1 MHELTRGSSG
11 PDTGFWTYSDTVA
24 RGLYDRPV
32 GGLWGK
38 YDNVRTYWEDRIT
51 RVTMGPFVAACDRRA
66 RAQGRKVRIL
76 DLGSGAGQAYGL
88 LTHIDERGLNVDDAP
103 RFVLPDS
110 RIGLYL
116 GVDLSVA
123 MVEQG
128 RRNYAEVAAVRF
140 EQADLRDGL
149 AAVAPEPPFDIY
161 VSSYGSLSHLDA
173 SDLAHCLTDVLR
185 HAPSGAVV
193 VLDLV
198 GRYSPEWPG
207 YWHAV
212 TDADKMRPYSMSYLY
227 EDGRNGDV
235 ERFPLR
241 FWTGE
246 EIRDLCAQLAG
257 GTGVAIEPVA
267 IVDRSIFVGR
277 HIDTREYGCRL
288 PPLRGL
294 VNRLYEQNVRTR
306 LEDLRVD
313 HRLVSPNEAVE
324 RFFRTLTESWNRVL
338 DFTLARLSCTR
349 LDPVALDG
357 WRSFPPA
364 LQEALVTM
372 DRVVGSASVIDVGDT
387 RANVVEPQLAYVLQR
402 LEYALQEGLG
412 CGHGLLAVLRIGPKG

>member
-1 MHELTRGSSG
+1 
-11 PDTGFWTYSDTVA
+11 
-24 RGLYDRPV
+24 
-32 GGLWGK
+32 
-38 YDNVRTYWEDRIT
+38 
-51 RVTMGPFVAACDRRA
+51 
-66 RAQGRKVRIL
+66 
-76 DLGSGAGQAYGL
+76 
-88 LTHIDERGLNVDDAP
+88 
-103 RFVLPDS
+103 
-110 RIGLYL
+110 
-116 GVDLSVA
+116 

-128 RRNYAEVAAVRF
+128 RRNYAEVAAARF

-149 AAVAPEPPFDIY
+149 AAVASEPPFDVY

-198 GRYSPEWPG
+198 GRYSPEWPS
-207 YWHAV
+207 YWHAA
-212 TDADKMRPYSMSYLY
+212 TDADKVRPYSMSYLY
-227 EDGRNGDV
+227 EDGQNGDV

-246 EIRDLCAQLAG
+246 EIRDLCAQLVG
-257 GTGVAIEPVA
+257 ETGIAIEPMA

-288 PPLRGL
+288 PPLRSL

-306 LEDLRVD
+306 LDELRVD
-313 HRLVSPNEAVE
+313 HRLASPNETVE
-324 RFFRTLTESWNRVL
+324 RFFLTLTESWNRVL
-338 DFTLARLSCTR
+338 DFTLARLSCGH

-364 LQEALVTM
+364 LQEALMTT
-372 DRVVGSASVIDVGDT
+372 DRVVESASVIDVGDT

-402 LEYALQEGLG
+402 LEYTLQEGLG